1 MNVNS
6 SSNRGEA
13 ILAAL
18 KTQFPGAVLDEER
31 QTPEQVTI
39 TVKINLL
46 PDVVHYLYYQHDGW
60 LPVLFGNDERTLNGH
75 YAVYYALSMEGAE
88 KCWIVVKALVDA
100 DSREFPSVTPRV
112 PAAVWGEREIRD
124 MYGLIPVGLPDQRRL
139 VLPDNWPEDMHPLR
153 KDAMDYRLRPEPTTD
168 TETYPF
174 INEGNSDARV
184 IPIGPLHITSD
195 EPGHFRLFVD
205 GEQIVDADYR
215 LFYVHRGMEKLA
227 ETRMGYNEVTFLS
240 DRVCG
245 ICGFAHSVAY
255 TNSVENALGIEVPQR
270 AHTIR
275 SILLEVERLHSHL
288 LNLGLSCHFVGF
300 DTGFMQF
307 FRVREKSMTMAELL
321 TGSRKTYGLNLI
333 GGVRRDIL
341 KEQRLQTLKLVR
353 EMRADVSELVEM
365 LLATPNMEQRTQ
377 GIGILDRQI
386 ARDYSPVGPLIRGS
400 GGQKMLKLLK
410 TIMRAGTATVKY
422 PFAPLEVSPG
432 FRGKPDLMPS
442 QCIACGACACPANAL
457 TIQTD
462 DQQNSRTWQLYLRR
476 CIYCGRCEEVCPTRA
491 IQLTNNFELTV
502 TNKADLYTRATFH
515 LQRCSRCER
524 PFAPQKTVALAAELL
539 AQQQNAPQNREMLWA
554 QASVC
559 PECKQ
564 RATLLNDDTDV
575 PLVAK
580 EQL

>member
-1 MNVNS
+1 MVAS
-6 SSNRGEA
+6 VARIEAADLSGGRQQTVIRGG
-13 ILAAL
+13 
-18 KTQFPGAVLDEER
+18 FC
-31 QTPEQVTI
+31 VTLGSI
-39 TVKINLL
+39 FMLGVAYIGWGLL
-46 PDVVHYLYYQHDGW
+46 TKENCIYW
-60 LPVLFGNDERTLNGH
+60 LPVVQAVSGVAWGGINMMAGFRSCLATTSGH
-75 YAVYYALSMEGAE
+75 LTVITRFIMPFQWKGAE

-100 DSREFPSVTPRV
+100 DSREFPSVAPRV

-139 VLPDNWPEDMHPLR
+139 VLPDDWPEDMHPLR

-184 IPIGPLHITSD
+184 IPVGPLHITSD

-307 FRVREKSMTMAELL
+307 FRVRETSMTMAELL

-386 ARDYSPVGPLIRGS
+386 ARDYSPVGPRDPR
-400 GGQKMLKLLK
+400 QW
-410 TIMRAGTATVKY
+410 
-422 PFAPLEVSPG
+422 F
-432 FRGKPDLMPS
+432 
-442 QCIACGACACPANAL
+442 CP
-457 TIQTD
+457 
-462 DQQNSRTWQLYLRR
+462 
-476 CIYCGRCEEVCPTRA
+476 
-491 IQLTNNFELTV
+491 
-502 TNKADLYTRATFH
+502 
-515 LQRCSRCER
+515 
-524 PFAPQKTVALAAELL
+524 
-539 AQQQNAPQNREMLWA
+539 
-554 QASVC
+554 
-559 PECKQ
+559 
-564 RATLLNDDTDV
+564 
-575 PLVAK
+575 
-580 EQL
+580 

>member
-46 PDVVHYLYYQHDGW
+46 PDVVQYLYYQHDGW

-139 VLPDNWPEDMHPLR
+139 VLPDDWPEDMHPLR

-168 TETYPF
+168 SETYPF

-184 IPIGPLHITSD
+184 IPVGPLHITSD

-255 TNSVENALGIEVPQR
+255 TNSVENALRIEVPQR

-400 GGQKMLKLLK
+400 GFARDLRFDHPYADYGNIPKTLFTFTGGDVFSREMVRVKETFDSLAMLEFALDNMPDTPLLTEGFSYKPHAFALGFVEAPRGEDVHWSMLGDNQKLFRWRCRAATYANWPVLRYML
-410 TIMRAGTATVKY
+410 RGNTVSD
-422 PFAPLEVSPG
+422 APLIIGSLDPCY
-432 FRGKPDLMPS
+432 S
-442 QCIACGACACPANAL
+442 C
-457 TIQTD
+457 TD
-462 DQQNSRTWQLYLRR
+462 R
-476 CIYCGRCEEVCPTRA
+476 
-491 IQLTNNFELTV
+491 V
-502 TNKADLYTRATFH
+502 TLVDVRKR
-515 LQRCSRCER
+515 QS
-524 PFAPQKTVALAAELL
+524 KTVPYKEIERYGIDR
-539 AQQQNAPQNREMLWA
+539 NR
-554 QASVC
+554 S
-559 PECKQ
+559 
-564 RATLLNDDTDV
+564 
-575 PLVAK
+575 PLK
-580 EQL
+580 

>member
-139 VLPDNWPEDMHPLR
+139 VLPDDWPEDMHPLR

-168 TETYPF
+168 SETYPF
-174 INEGNSDARV
+174 INEGNSDAQV
-184 IPIGPLHITSD
+184 IPVGPLHITSD
-195 EPGHFRLFVD
+195 ELGHFRLFVD

-321 TGSRKTYGLNLI
+321 IGSRKTYGLNLI

-386 ARDYSPVGPLIRGS
+386 ARDLRFDHPYADYGNIPKTLFTFTGGDVFSRVMVRVKETFDSLAMLEFALDNMPDTPLLTEGFSYKPHAFALGFVEAPRG
-400 GGQKMLKLLK
+400 
-410 TIMRAGTATVKY
+410 
-422 PFAPLEVSPG
+422 
-432 FRGKPDLMPS
+432 
-442 QCIACGACACPANAL
+442 
-457 TIQTD
+457 
-462 DQQNSRTWQLYLRR
+462 
-476 CIYCGRCEEVCPTRA
+476 
-491 IQLTNNFELTV
+491 
-502 TNKADLYTRATFH
+502 
-515 LQRCSRCER
+515 
-524 PFAPQKTVALAAELL
+524 
-539 AQQQNAPQNREMLWA
+539 
-554 QASVC
+554 
-559 PECKQ
+559 
-564 RATLLNDDTDV
+564 
-575 PLVAK
+575 
-580 EQL
+580 

>member
-46 PDVVHYLYYQHDGW
+46 PDVVQYLYYQHDGW

-139 VLPDNWPEDMHPLR
+139 VLPDDWPEDMHPLR

-168 TETYPF
+168 SETYPF

-184 IPIGPLHITSD
+184 IPVGPLHITSD

-255 TNSVENALGIEVPQR
+255 TNSVENALGI
-270 AHTIR
+270 
-275 SILLEVERLHSHL
+275 
-288 LNLGLSCHFVGF
+288 
-300 DTGFMQF
+300 
-307 FRVREKSMTMAELL
+307 
-321 TGSRKTYGLNLI
+321 
-333 GGVRRDIL
+333 
-341 KEQRLQTLKLVR
+341 
-353 EMRADVSELVEM
+353 
-365 LLATPNMEQRTQ
+365 
-377 GIGILDRQI
+377 LDRQI
-386 ARDYSPVGPLIRGS
+386 ARDLRFDHPYADYGNIPKTLFTFTGGDVFSRVMVRVKETFDSLAMLEFALDNMPDTPLLTEGFSYKPHAFALGFVEAPRGEDVHWSMLGDNQKLFRWRCRAATYANWPVLRYMLRGNTVSDAPLIIGS
-400 GGQKMLKLLK
+400 LDPC
-410 TIMRAGTATVKY
+410 Y
-422 PFAPLEVSPG
+422 S
-432 FRGKPDLMPS
+432 
-442 QCIACGACACPANAL
+442 C
-457 TIQTD
+457 TD
-462 DQQNSRTWQLYLRR
+462 R
-476 CIYCGRCEEVCPTRA
+476 
-491 IQLTNNFELTV
+491 V
-502 TNKADLYTRATFH
+502 TLVDVRKR
-515 LQRCSRCER
+515 QS
-524 PFAPQKTVALAAELL
+524 KTVPYKEIERYGIDR
-539 AQQQNAPQNREMLWA
+539 NR
-554 QASVC
+554 S
-559 PECKQ
+559 
-564 RATLLNDDTDV
+564 
-575 PLVAK
+575 PLK
-580 EQL
+580 